1 MTKYK
6 FAKEIED
13 FLNVL
18 KDAGGFGIEDMEPIE
33 ARKLDLIEQEIA
45 RWIKKESQCDAN

>member
-18 KDAGGFGIEDMEPIE
+18 KDGPERGPGYQRYCLA
-33 ARKLDLIEQEIA
+33 
-45 RWIKKESQCDAN
+45 S